1 MRHKSSASWAVG
13 VVAPWCLGVGLLVS
27 FTASAGQDP
36 SAFSRKAPLTA
47 RVEASVEGTSLAS
60 ALYGEMS
67 RPAAAPLQ
75 LARLDVG
82 GPYDLHAAI
91 DESEPHDAL
100 KPNATGVPEV
110 DRSHKGDPLVAM
122 LRPSY
127 ESRRAGQAKKVE
139 AAAAPSEEP
148 QLTTQRTASAAL
160 PAQAGSTA
168 TPTAAAAS
176 PQVLQER
183 ALHGATPA
191 IPRAV
196 ALGSS
201 TPSQPD
207 AVPIEVAS
215 FPHITLGP
223 MAAVAPGQ
231 RPNYASLIEPEK
243 MSSEKRCLAEAVYF
257 EARSEPVEGQAAVA
271 QVVLNRVSSGLYP
284 PSICGVVYQGR
295 RHYMGCQFSFA
306 CEGKSLRIT
315 ETESWST
322 AVRIADEV
330 LAGQTYL
337 SQVGRST
344 HYHAD
349 YVRPYWAHT
358 LTRMEKIGHHV
369 FYKMK
374 GQS

>member
-36 SAFSRKAPLTA
+36 AALSRKAPLTA
-47 RVEASVEGTSLAS
+47 RVEASVEGSSLAS
-60 ALYGEMS
+60 ALYGEIN
-67 RPAAAPLQ
+67 RPMAAPLQ

-82 GPYDLHAAI
+82 GPYDLHAAT

-100 KPNATGVPEV
+100 KPNAAGVPEV

-160 PAQAGSTA
+160 PVQAGSTA
-168 TPTAAAAS
+168 TPAAAS
-176 PQVLQER
+176 ASSQVLKER

-207 AVPIEVAS
+207 AVPVFPAAAS
-215 FPHITLGP
+215 G
-223 MAAVAPGQ
+223 A
-231 RPNYASLIEPEK
+231 
-243 MSSEKRCLAEAVYF
+243 
-257 EARSEPVEGQAAVA
+257 
-271 QVVLNRVSSGLYP
+271 
-284 PSICGVVYQGR
+284 
-295 RHYMGCQFSFA
+295 
-306 CEGKSLRIT
+306 
-315 ETESWST
+315 
-322 AVRIADEV
+322 
-330 LAGQTYL
+330 
-337 SQVGRST
+337 
-344 HYHAD
+344 
-349 YVRPYWAHT
+349 
-358 LTRMEKIGHHV
+358 
-369 FYKMK
+369 
-374 GQS
+374 